1 MHSDSGHFKQL
12 LGGLRAY
19 WVRYLRTVSAQQRL
33 AAATMTTTEV
43 CLLLLTVHYWDY
55 YNSLVTREVLTGIL
69 SLSGQLRWL
78 QVVEGHRAARDR
90 VLTQAR
96 AGSSPHDTVPA

>member
-1 MHSDSGHFKQL
+1 
-12 LGGLRAY
+12 
-19 WVRYLRTVSAQQRL
+19 
-33 AAATMTTTEV
+33 MTTTEV

-69 SLSGQLRWL
+69 SLSGQPRWL

-96 AGSSPHDTVPA
+96 AGPSPQDTAPV